1 MRYFRA
7 LVVVGMVSTVAL
19 TGCRSL
25 QRRVQSRYRYPPPKS
40 FYESAAAQQK
50 AATAEAPVQSPAKS
64 DAAATAPRPATV
76 QPASARP
83 AAARPAAATASA
95 VEPAVTSPV
104 VAPVPRL
111 EPAPRS
117 QPSRPAASPVPA
129 PASDESSAAVY
140 RLKEG
145 DPVIVYLRGIPGV
158 PGGEQI
164 IENIVN
170 EAGQIQLPY
179 IASVSIGGKT
189 TTEAGEIIR
198 RAYIDQQIYRTLTV
212 NVAVPARSYYI
223 RGEVRQPGRFP
234 LVGSVTLLQAIA
246 AAGGYSEFANRR
258 NVEILRGEKRIPV
271 NMQAIERSP
280 DQDRPVEPGDV
291 IIVNR
296 SFF

>member
-1 MRYFRA
+1 M
-7 LVVVGMVSTVAL
+7 
-19 TGCRSL
+19 
-25 QRRVQSRYRYPPPKS
+25 
-40 FYESAAAQQK
+40 
-50 AATAEAPVQSPAKS
+50 
-64 DAAATAPRPATV
+64 
-76 QPASARP
+76 
-83 AAARPAAATASA
+83 
-95 VEPAVTSPV
+95 
-104 VAPVPRL
+104 
-111 EPAPRS
+111 
-117 QPSRPAASPVPA
+117 
-129 PASDESSAAVY
+129 
-140 RLKEG
+140 
-145 DPVIVYLRGIPGV
+145 IVYLRGIPGV